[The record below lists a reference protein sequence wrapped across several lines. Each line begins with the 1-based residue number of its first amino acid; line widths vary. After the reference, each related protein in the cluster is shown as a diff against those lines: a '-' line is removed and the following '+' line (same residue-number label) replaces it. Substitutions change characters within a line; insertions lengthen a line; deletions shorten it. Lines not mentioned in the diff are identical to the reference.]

1 MNKENT
7 INKDKITKKDICD
20 LLCQKEDKVIRIM
33 KIDVEILNGYEF
45 ELSSSFSEKFIELI
59 GPYKEILLDISEEL
73 YRCSNKE
80 LWNDLK
86 NYGYANLTMI
96 DVLIEANQLNN
107 YIKLDVPCLRLHQSN
122 ATNRRKIEKLSV
134 IVKKL
139 EKACIELTKRLHL
152 FIEKYMYEL
161 VEINNI
167 DNYELISY
175 FDGEELLYDSFVSVN
190 NLPHYIEKFN
200 VFKLIKDDDIVTKI
214 EGKLK
219 KDSVKLHK
227 NRAIKVAFN
236 YKDKIIKNLNYC
248 SFLGLV

>member
-122 ATNRRKIEKLSV
+122 TTNRRKIEKLSL

-167 DNYELISY
+167 DNYELILY
-175 FDGEELLYDSFVSVN
+175 FDSISNSTTFLS
-190 NLPHYIEKFN
+190 
-200 VFKLIKDDDIVTKI
+200 KLTLTTKI
-214 EGKLK
+214 SPDILL
-219 KDSVKLHK
+219 S
-227 NRAIKVAFN
+227 
-236 YKDKIIKNLNYC
+236 YKFENHLFPTFSLSD
-248 SFLGLV
+248 FLPSNVR